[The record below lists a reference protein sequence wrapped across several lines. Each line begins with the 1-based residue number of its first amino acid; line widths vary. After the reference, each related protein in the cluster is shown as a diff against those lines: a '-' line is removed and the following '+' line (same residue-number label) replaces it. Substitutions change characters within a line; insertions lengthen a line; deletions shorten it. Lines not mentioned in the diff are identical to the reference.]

1 MWKILKIKSPEA
13 GKYLNEPDRIKI
25 ESKAEPR
32 RDVLLKRDYVLKMDF
47 LLKMASAIKLMDSE
61 KHGVRIRGL
70 TCETANAFYRTLHAI
85 VYIIKNF

>member
-13 GKYLNEPDRIKI
+13 RKYLNEPDRIKT

-61 KHGVRIRGL
+61 KHGVRIR
-70 TCETANAFYRTLHAI
+70 
-85 VYIIKNF
+85 V